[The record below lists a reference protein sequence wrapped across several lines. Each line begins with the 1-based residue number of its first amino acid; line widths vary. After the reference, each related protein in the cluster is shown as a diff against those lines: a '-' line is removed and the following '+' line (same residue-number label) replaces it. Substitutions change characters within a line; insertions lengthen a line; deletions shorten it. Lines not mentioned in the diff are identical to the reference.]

1 MKAAPLV
8 RLDHVPL
15 EDDRLAAVLDQI
27 QLDDPELQPLRR
39 RVLRLQR
46 QLRAQVDE
54 ETWRLYLELE
64 ETMNERSSMLLTK
77 LVARMS
83 ELQTF

>member
-1 MKAAPLV
+1 MITCLSKTTDSPPYST
-8 RLDHVPL
+8 RSNWTTPSFN
-15 EDDRLAAVLDQI
+15 
-27 QLDDPELQPLRR
+27 LRR